1 MIDSDS
7 SEVARLNKQATA
19 LKKAGDMPGAIAALR
34 RVKALE
40 GDLYQETRLAKFLQD
55 AGQLDAAL
63 AEIQWL
69 LDHSQAQAQASF
81 GHQPTSV
88 IQCQRAGWCARVHA
102 AAALICKRSKRL
114 DMQVQHEALQAR
126 YAALAQRLRPLADT
140 DRKTKFMAWEK
151 AKSLGVT
158 KAVRAYADRQTMK
171 RKAIFVAV
179 TALVALAIFGN
190 VMNNIEA
197 SRAEAAAQA
206 ERVEKQRLAQE
217 KRDALAAEFVA
228 NKPQL
233 LDKAQRLID
242 VRDPVAAQTLLAK
255 FSPLKDPQVASLQ
268 ALATKSAQTA
278 QSIKQLSD
286 ELANKPGPVRAVVI
300 YQELAALEP
309 SNPLW
314 RVMMED
320 AKPLADAIK
329 SQQAKADAVAA
340 RQAAVKLL
348 FSPWDGSVHSVEE
361 AIKSRLK
368 DPDSYKHVET
378 RFTDSGSGNVTV
390 FTQYRARN
398 SFNAVVPGTAT
409 AVVSPTGELVSF
421 TLNN

>member
-1 MIDSDS
+1 VIDGG
-7 SEVARLNKQATA
+7 EETARLNKQATA
-19 LKKAGDMPGAIAALR
+19 LKKVGDMPGAIAALR
-34 RVKALE
+34 RVKVLE
-40 GDLYQETRLAKFLQD
+40 GDLYQDTRLAKFLQQ

-69 LDHSQAQAQASF
+69 LDRSQAWAQALF

-102 AAALICKRSKRL
+102 DAALICKRANRL
-114 DMQVQHEALQAR
+114 ELQVQHEALQER
-126 YAALAQRLRPLADT
+126 YAALSQRLRPLADT
-140 DRKTKFMAWEK
+140 ERKTRFMAWEK
-151 AKSLGVT
+151 ATNLGVT
-158 KAVRAYADRQTMK
+158 KAIRAYSDRQSMK
-171 RKAIFVAV
+171 RKAIFVVVA
-179 TALVALAIFGN
+179 ALVALAIFGST
-190 VMNNIEA
+190 MNNIEA
-197 SRAEAAAQA
+197 SRKEAAEQA
-206 ERVEKQRLAQE
+206 ARVATRRMAQE
-217 KRDALAAEFVA
+217 KRDALAAEFMA

-255 FSPLKDPQVASLQ
+255 FAPLKDPEVGRLQ
-268 ALATKSAQTA
+268 ALAAKNAQTA

-286 ELANKPGPVRAVVI
+286 ELANKPGPVRAVAI

-320 AKPLADAIK
+320 AKPMADAVK
-329 SQQAKADAVAA
+329 LQQAKADAVAA

-378 RFTDSGSGNVTV
+378 RFADSGSGDVTV

-409 AVVSPTGELVSF
+409 AVVTPSGELVSF
-421 TLNN
+421 TMNN